1 MVKIFTQ
8 HFEHYCLLWKVFWAF
23 WRWFESPIKK
33 FKYFYICSTLAEV
46 CFKYSALRLKFS
58 AHHFDESKC
67 ITRQRSTESLPRW
80 VKNFQQPLARQQNIS
95 TGSSCLI
102 LIFLLDGFWN
112 TISIPVIVRN
122 KVSHCTVFGNI
133 SILSLY

>member
-8 HFEHYCLLWKVFWAF
+8 HFEHNCLLLWKVFWAF

-46 CFKYSALRLKFS
+46 CFKYS